1 MKIIDLSLTISS
13 KIPNFPGSPLTQIIP
28 WSKIETDGYNLELLF
43 SSTHTGTHMD
53 APFHFL
59 KNGAKI
65 HKIVPNRFMRNAILV
80 KLKKGPNQSITKT
93 DITTFEKEFGKIS
106 HNSTVVFFTNWQKNL
121 KKDDL
126 YFTQNPGLTL
136 TAAKYLAKKKLNL
149 IGIDS
154 PSIDLGRDA
163 SFSVHRVLAKNN
175 ILIVENLSNLEKI
188 TSQVFQLLVFPLK
201 LKNATGSPVRAIA
214 IQQTN

>member
-1 MKIIDLSLTISS
+1 MKIIDLSLSISS
-13 KIPNFPGSPLTQIIP
+13 EIPNFPGSPLTQIIP
-28 WSKIETDGYNLELLF
+28 WSKIETDGYNLELFF

-65 HKIVPNRFMRNAILV
+65 HEIEPSRFMRNAILI

-93 DITTFEKEFGKIS
+93 DIIIFEKEFGKIGL
-106 HNSTVVFFTNWQKNL
+106 NSTIVFFTNWQKNL
-121 KKDDL
+121 KKDF
-126 YFTQNPGLTL
+126 YFTKNPGLAL

-149 IGIDS
+149 VGIDS

-163 SFSVHRVLAKNN
+163 NFSAHHILAKNN
-175 ILIVENLSNLEKI
+175 ILIVENLCNLEKI
-188 TSQVFQLLVFPLK
+188 SSQTFQLLVFPLK

-214 IQQTN
+214 VQQTN

>member
-1 MKIIDLSLTISS
+1 MKIIDLSLSISS

-28 WSKIETDGYNLELLF
+28 WSKIETDGYNLELFF

-59 KNGAKI
+59 KNGTKI
-65 HKIVPNRFMRNAILV
+65 HEIEPSRFMRNATLI
-80 KLKKGPNQSITKT
+80 KLKKGPNQSIKKT
-93 DITTFEKEFGKIS
+93 DIIAFEKEFGKIGL
-106 HNSTVVFFTNWQKNL
+106 NSTIVFFTNWQKNL
-121 KKDDL
+121 KKDF
-126 YFTQNPGLTL
+126 YFTKNPGLAL

-149 IGIDS
+149 VGIDS
-154 PSIDLGRDA
+154 PSIDLGRDTN
-163 SFSVHRVLAKNN
+163 FSAHHILARNN

-188 TSQVFQLLVFPLK
+188 SNQTFQLLVFPLK

-214 IQQTN
+214 VQQTN